1 MTKSCPIQDTEEF
14 WKEAECFTFLEKIM
28 TAART
33 KQKEINFNPK
43 LKTVER
49 DQNGLITDNE
59 SLEYKFKDN
68 GLIDWRAMIRPEHLY
83 PNKQWFE
90 KEIKKYQLHLKA

>member
-1 MTKSCPIQDTEEF
+1 
-14 WKEAECFTFLEKIM
+14 M

-59 SLEYKFKDN
+59 SLEYKFKDK
-68 GLIDWRAMIRPEHLY
+68 GLIY
-83 PNKQWFE
+83 
-90 KEIKKYQLHLKA
+90 